1 MARDIN
7 RRLQALNTRRMGT
20 DRIGELSFDSAQ
32 QVLAKSSIAEAYTKR
47 APNQNNTRY
56 ALGSMQAVDSD
67 YTRIS
72 IEEAERVGA
81 QLQSGLD
88 KKSIGVEF
96 RLQGSVACDV
106 HIRGV
111 SDVDLLAIESR
122 FYRYDT
128 TGVRALRNEYNH
140 PVTYDTLQELLQL
153 RREAETILVAAYPKA
168 TVKTSGSKAINLTG
182 GSLRRPVDVVP
193 ANWYDTPDY
202 QNTGSASDR
211 GVEIL
216 DKSIPKR
223 ILNMPFRHIH
233 RINQRDSTSLG
244 GLKKTIRL
252 CKNVKA
258 DAIDEGTKIAFSSF
272 DIAATLWHSD
282 INALTVGVANE
293 LAILAEA
300 TRFLDYLAR
309 RKDYAKTLDVPDGT
323 RKIFDSEEKL
333 EGLVLL
339 SMEMDDLAEK
349 VSREQ
354 AKLIESV
361 SLRQDQIVDYLRKAH
376 IPG

>member
-1 MARDIN
+1 MARDID
-7 RRLQALNTRRMGT
+7 RRLQSLNARRKGT
-20 DRIGELSFDSAQ
+20 DRIGELSLDSAQ
-32 QVLAKSSIAEAYTKR
+32 QVLAKSFIAEAYTKR
-47 APNQNNTRY
+47 APTQRYTRY
-56 ALGSMQAVDSD
+56 ALGSMQAVDPD

-81 QLQSGLD
+81 QLKSGLD
-88 KKSIGVEF
+88 KKSISVEF

-111 SDVDLLAIESR
+111 SDVDFLVIEGR

-128 TGVRALRNEYNH
+128 AGDRALRSGYTS
-140 PVTYDTLQELLQL
+140 PVPYDTLQALLQL
-153 RREAETILVAAYPKA
+153 RSEAETILIAAFPKA
-168 TVKTSGSKAINLTG
+168 TVKISGPKAINLTG

-193 ANWYDTPDY
+193 ANWFDTSDY
-202 QNTGSASDR
+202 QNSGSESDR

-216 DKSIPKR
+216 NKAVPER
-223 ILNMPFRHIH
+223 ILNMPFRHIQ
-233 RINQRDSTSLG
+233 RINQRDTMSLG
-244 GLKKTIRL
+244 GLKKAIRL

-258 DAIDEGTKIAFSSF
+258 DALDEGTKINLSSF
-272 DIAATLWHSD
+272 DIASALWHSD
-282 INALTVGVANE
+282 CGALTVGVANE

-309 RKDYAKTLDVPDGT
+309 RKDYARTLSVPDGS

-339 SMEMDDLAEK
+339 SLEMDDLAER

-354 AKLIESV
+354 KKLIESIPLLQEQV
-361 SLRQDQIVDYLRKAH
+361 IDFLRKAY